1 MEGYTSGRRNSAFV
15 LTGAVLAFGV
25 CLQAAGPV
33 SSAASAARVTDVRFW
48 SLGEATRVAIE
59 VSSDFRFHSERLSDP
74 DRLFFDI
81 EGARPEMGKG
91 IHVIF
96 VRDPLLKQI
105 RVAETQR
112 GVTRIVLDLEQ
123 PAEFTAS
130 QLSNPG
136 RLIVELRAKD
146 RPAPDASP
154 ISRAVTG
161 STVTSVRAVFEPA

>member
-1 MEGYTSGRRNSAFV
+1 MAGYTSGRPSSAIILAGAILAFV
-15 LTGAVLAFGV
+15 V
-25 CLQAAGPV
+25 CLEAAGPV
-33 SSAASAARVTDVRFW
+33 SSEAASAKVTDVRFW

-96 VRDPLLKQI
+96 VGDPLLKQI

-123 PAEFTAS
+123 PADFKAS
-130 QLSNPG
+130 QLSNP
-136 RLIVELRAKD
+136 
-146 RPAPDASP
+146 
-154 ISRAVTG
+154 
-161 STVTSVRAVFEPA
+161 